1 MMIKLISGALI
12 VSSLVGPGALAQ
24 SVITPGGATVNAPT
38 GNRTENLSVTNGSRT
53 TLSVGNSTTFGSSVN
68 VSTSVGLH
76 ALSRSVL
83 VPSSVVVESKIGD
96 NPLRQ
101 TKIDISNL
109 SAKGNGGSVSPTS
122 SSAGPGSSVN
132 VTEGT
137 QYASGNA
144 YIEGMGAGVNM
155 KIDPTQALIGG
166 VPASQATFF
175 TTVHPYN
182 TNKEACSPT
191 PEKSCSFE
199 TPTGLVSGNAN
210 ASANLSTTTNVDI
223 NATNF
228 VNTFGQAF

>member
-1 MMIKLISGALI
+1 MNRVPLSAIAVL
-12 VSSLVGPGALAQ
+12 SLWGGPGLAQ
-24 SVITPGGATVNAPT
+24 SVITPGGATVNAPA

-53 TLSVGNSTTFGSSVN
+53 TLSVGNSTTFGSSTN

-76 ALSRSVL
+76 AISRSVL
-83 VPSSVVVESKIGD
+83 VPSAVTVESRIGD
-96 NPLRQ
+96 NPLRL

-109 SAKGNGGSVSPTS
+109 SAKANGGSVSPTS
-122 SSAGPGSSVN
+122 SSAGAGSTIN
-132 VTEGT
+132 VTDGT

-144 YIEGMGAGVNM
+144 YIEGMGASVNM
-155 KIDPTQALIGG
+155 KIDPTQGLVGN

-182 TNKEACSPT
+182 NNKEACSPT
-191 PEKSCSFE
+191 PEKSCSFD

-210 ASANLSTTTNVDI
+210 ANANLSTTTNVDI